1 MSAIKPLTLPYA
13 QVLAVEKCLSLHFQA
28 GETVPRRASK
38 KRRAL
43 NRSSDGLLTANKNN
57 DLANAKRPL
66 SKI

>member
-1 MSAIKPLTLPYA
+1 MSAIKPLTLPCA

-28 GETVPRRASK
+28 GEAVPRRASK

-43 NRSSDGLLTANKNN
+43 NRPRDGLLTANKNN
-57 DLANAKRPL
+57 DLAHPKQTL